1 MLELELA
8 SLFMASQPPQTDLSL
23 AEFDSFIR
31 GFHVYKDVWTPV
43 VAEML
48 LLKREPTNAVDYC
61 AVGVY
66 KESELV
72 AWSCTLQYIVGDI
85 TVSAKRL

>member
-8 SLFMASQPPQTDLSL
+8 SLLMASQPPQTDLSL

-43 VAEML
+43 VGEML
-48 LLKREPTNAVDYC
+48 AILLKRSLLMLSTTVLWE
-61 AVGVY
+61 
-66 KESELV
+66 
-72 AWSCTLQYIVGDI
+72 YI
-85 TVSAKRL
+85 KRVN